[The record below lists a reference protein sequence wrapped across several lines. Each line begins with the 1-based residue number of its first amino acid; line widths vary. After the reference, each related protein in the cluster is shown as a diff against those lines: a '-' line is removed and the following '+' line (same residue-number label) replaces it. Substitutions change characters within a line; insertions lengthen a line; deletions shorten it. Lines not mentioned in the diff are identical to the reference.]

1 MVTAADVAAY
11 CQNHTTL
18 EAATHFKVS
27 TGYIRRLKR
36 EASRE
41 NDDMTFH
48 GHPDEE
54 IAGDNTNWTCP
65 YTAEVLPIIP
75 GTKKA
80 DWLAERKA
88 LHDRLLLMSLLAEQE
103 AELQA
108 EQKDIRE
115 PENGAEQAE
124 LNAEQAELNGD
135 CLEISEVQSEA
146 EQPEPTPANQVIT
159 VKRYVVY
166 RKGLIFLL
174 LDWWQEHG
182 PPMQFT
188 LGVVVGLFLIMV
200 CW

>member
-80 DWLAERKA
+80 DWVAERKA
-88 LHDRLLLMSLLAEQE
+88 LHDRLLLMSLLAEPE
-103 AELQA
+103 AKLQA
-108 EQKDIRE
+108 EQNDIRE
-115 PENGAEQAE
+115 PENGV
-124 LNAEQAELNGD
+124 EQAELNGD
-135 CLEISEVQSEA
+135 CQEISEVRSEA
-146 EQPEPTPANQVIT
+146 EQPEPTPLTQVIA
-159 VKRYVVY
+159 VKRYVGY